1 MQHLS
6 AKFLLTALALV
17 AAAAIL
23 SGCTSNSWLSTRP
36 AAVVESG
43 LLVGARTGKVNS
55 FKGIPYAAP
64 PLGELRWSPPELPGA
79 WQGGRTALDYMPHCA
94 QIDPGI
100 LWFELDEI
108 SEDCLALNVW
118 SAAPSAADELPVMVW
133 IHGGGYMNGS
143 GNIPRLNSLRLAEQG
158 IVLVTINYR
167 LSVFGFLNHPALAAS
182 RPAAPVGNYGLLDVV
197 AALEWIQRNISA
209 FGGNPN
215 NVTVFGESA
224 GAGIVNTLLVMPA
237 AEGLFHRAISQSASV
252 GLAPDPYP
260 EKRAGFLPPANRVG
274 ETYAKRLGVA
284 DYKSAS
290 PAVAR
295 TLRAFSTDEL
305 LSVLSPVDR
314 FTPVVD
320 GQTLPDQV
328 GALLAANRQHKVPY
342 LTGGNSWEASLGRQI
357 GGGFSP
363 EFAARL
369 LSEDAKKNLYQGLT
383 GDALSDQ
390 IFGDLIVLS
399 GSSYTADQMVKSG
412 APVYR
417 YFMSYV
423 AQARR
428 DSQPGVAHTN
438 DIAFVMQTL
447 ENEPDLDVITAEDR
461 GVSDLMSAYWVQFAK
476 SGNPNRAGLP
486 EWPAYDLQLKRTL
499 EIGDAITVRE
509 DMLGERM
516 DFHIARGLDLL
527 EKARA
532 K

>member
-1 MQHLS
+1 M
-6 AKFLLTALALV
+6 
-17 AAAAIL
+17 
-23 SGCTSNSWLSTRP
+23 
-36 AAVVESG
+36 
-43 LLVGARTGKVNS
+43 
-55 FKGIPYAAP
+55 
-64 PLGELRWSPPELPGA
+64 
-79 WQGGRTALDYMPHCA
+79 
-94 QIDPGI
+94 
-100 LWFELDEI
+100 
-108 SEDCLALNVW
+108 
-118 SAAPSAADELPVMVW
+118 
-133 IHGGGYMNGS
+133 
-143 GNIPRLNSLRLAEQG
+143 
-158 IVLVTINYR
+158 
-167 LSVFGFLNHPALAAS
+167 
-182 RPAAPVGNYGLLDVV
+182 
-197 AALEWIQRNISA
+197 
-209 FGGNPN
+209 
-215 NVTVFGESA
+215 
-224 GAGIVNTLLVMPA
+224 
-237 AEGLFHRAISQSASV
+237 
-252 GLAPDPYP
+252 
-260 EKRAGFLPPANRVG
+260 
-274 ETYAKRLGVA
+274 
-284 DYKSAS
+284 
-290 PAVAR
+290 
-295 TLRAFSTDEL
+295 
-305 LSVLSPVDR
+305 
-314 FTPVVD
+314 
-320 GQTLPDQV
+320 
-328 GALLAANRQHKVPY
+328 
-342 LTGGNSWEASLGRQI
+342 
-357 GGGFSP
+357 
-363 EFAARL
+363 
-369 LSEDAKKNLYQGLT
+369 T